1 MRFPGQ
7 IETPYLRGLIC
18 ILTSIIPQDAKQEM
32 RQSTGSACGRGRGRG
47 RGRGKRTVNTGNPIA
62 STMVAPRRSRRM
74 LERRDGNPM
83 PPGPPGSQ
91 GSGTSAPGPP
101 EPPKPMDGSG
111 QYDSKESLPDPEK
124 GTDASPG
131 DAEDSPWSPPGSLV
145 EDEADSGSDSDEEEG
160 DNEYGEENWELWNE
174 YLGKGTKAETVAECN
189 DPPGESEEMMD
200 ADEEGDHVAPDAGLT
215 DEEADEEV
223 AYEDADRETDQVAEG
238 NDPAGESEERME
250 AGLVAPDAGLTGEED
265 DEDLVFFDADN
276 PVVPEPRVGMTF
288 PFRDMAERYGRAF
301 FDGNLVATCTPQNNE
316 KTLWVACVHFGKF
329 RSRCKGNR
337 PDQFS
342 IKMQCPAV
350 IKFYT
355 LESTGMTRIKFFDL
369 THNHPVDER
378 WYKADTRKAN
388 AESRAV
394 IKNLMKARCK
404 VNQISDCLREAG
416 NQLSRNQ
423 IRYQM
428 EKLKDEA
435 PDPVVLSEFLDTV
448 KDANGL
454 VEAKMDEEDV
464 LDILTVVTQPMKRA
478 YTRCRPGVVQM
489 DCTYGTN
496 RSAYKLLA
504 ILYPSNVT
512 GHGEVAMFAW
522 MRDETAASFE
532 YVFQSF
538 KRAYQHIPSAIMVDK
553 DFTQLRALKKQFPT
567 VSILLCYFHVAA
579 YVEKII
585 KSANV
590 KQDKKEEIRK
600 AFSELTVAREEKFK
614 EKEVAWIETI
624 EGVQVTPTSGGNT
637 VALVEYYQKNWAG
650 DEDLWAH
657 YRRRHLPLGRHFT
670 NNMVERLFRTVKD
683 MLESCNPGH
692 IPLGRSVQQAVE
704 FCDDRL
710 DERLLK
716 TQRKIMVAH
725 HSDPMVMELLNK
737 AAAHLGATGVRGLK
751 KAMDLMQQTKE
762 NMLVLEDVGVK
773 ESFSDGEEPKT
784 YKTTAEKCTCTRW
797 MQHQYPCK
805 HILLWRQVHNLDLF
819 QKDIFHDSYH
829 LDRFGHGDAAVT
841 FPKEMADDVPGDLQ
855 DYEWPEEDPGS
866 LTENE
871 KIGKVKAPLEQIQQW
886 LRLHGTPQVLSYA
899 EELWEISERIR
910 RGERLIDRCEECGER
925 LIDGCDCAIS
935 KCDEEFACMQD
946 QEGEESVAPRAGM
959 KYTPKCNTRGRPTKR
974 RGRHSFKAAND
985 EDKAAQPKAAK
996 RKGAKGAKDKGPK
1009 EKYAKVHKGNKRNS
1023 NAKGKV
1029 LNARKAKPVGKKATE
1044 KKPEEKVKTGDET
1057 VTLSDTEYASEQE
1070 TSNGKQ
1076 AVEDWAIKIAGK
1088 DEPLKHGVV
1097 QMVFCKGDNANNDAT
1112 VAEFSTLARG
1122 KYVSDGPVNWWLMF
1136 FVDQFSKFHPEEK
1149 QVLVLS
1155 TEFFALLRSTKWPES
1170 WDTPPECLRNRL
1182 DEKLALYPSEKDD
1195 NMGGYR
1201 FIVQPLVER
1210 GHYYVL
1216 VYITD
1221 AERPQL
1227 VVLESMGND
1236 FARSPVGTDKF
1247 IKLLKYYR
1255 KQWNMKQVVVEKS
1268 VPAVPRQEAYS
1279 NDCAL
1284 FAITFIEHL
1293 LMAPANFEDL
1303 LNKQCLH
1310 SWFHSDSVRNKRE
1323 QLIATMIRESRDQ
1336 RKPGYP
1342 TFFTLSSRGML
1353 IQNFRR
1359 SNGRPA

>member
-1 MRFPGQ
+1 MSKHWSDLDQLKMRFPGQ
-7 IETPYLRGLIC
+7 IEIPDLRGLIC
-18 ILTSIIPQDAKQEM
+18 ILTIIIPQDVKQEM

-62 STMVAPRRSRRM
+62 STRVAPRRSCRM
-74 LERRDGNPM
+74 LERKDSNPM
-83 PPGPPGSQ
+83 PSGPPGSQ

-111 QYDSKESLPDPEK
+111 QYDSDESLPEPEK
-124 GTDASPG
+124 GKDASPE
-131 DAEDSPWSPPGSLV
+131 DADDSPCSPLESSV
-145 EDEADSGSDSDEEEG
+145 EDQVASGSDTDEEEAY
-160 DNEYGEENWELWNE
+160 NEYGEDW
-174 YLGKGTKAETVAECN
+174 
-189 DPPGESEEMMD
+189 
-200 ADEEGDHVAPDAGLT
+200 
-215 DEEADEEV
+215 EADE
-223 AYEDADRETDQVAEG
+223 
-238 NDPAGESEERME
+238 
-250 AGLVAPDAGLTGEED
+250 VAPDAGLTGEEVD
-265 DEDLVFFDADN
+265 EELVADQDAEHEEDQVAPDAGLTGEEVSEDLVFFDADN

-288 PFRDMAERYGRAF
+288 PFQYMAEGWGRAF
-301 FDGNLVATCTPQNNE
+301 FAGNLVATCTPQKNE

-342 IKMQCPAV
+342 IKMECPAV
-350 IKFYT
+350 IKFYS

-369 THNHPVDER
+369 THNHPVDAR
-378 WYKADTRKAN
+378 VFKADTQRAN

-404 VNQISDCLREAG
+404 VHQISHCLRQAG
-416 NQLSRNQ
+416 NQLTSKQ

-428 EKLKDEA
+428 EKLKDEP
-435 PDPVVLSEFLDTV
+435 PDPVALEEFLDTV
-448 KDANGL
+448 KDANG
-454 VEAKMDEEDV
+454 VVDAKMDEEGV

-478 YTRCRPGVVQM
+478 YTRCHPGVVQM

-496 RSAYKLLA
+496 ISAYKLLA

-532 YVFQSF
+532 YVFRSF
-538 KRAYQHIPSAIMVDK
+538 KRAYQHIPAAIMVDK
-553 DFTQLRALKKQFPT
+553 DFTQLMALKKQFPS

-614 EKEVAWIETI
+614 EKEVAWLEAI

-637 VALVEYYQKNWAG
+637 VDLVEYYQKNWAG
-650 DEDLWAH
+650 DADLWAH

-670 NNMVERLFRTVKD
+670 NNMVERLFRIVKD

-692 IPLGRSVQQAVE
+692 IPLGQSVKQAVE
-704 FCDDRL
+704 FCDERL

-716 TQRKIMVAH
+716 TQRKIMVPF
-725 HSDPMVMELLNK
+725 HSNPMVMELLSK
-737 AAAHLGATGVRGLK
+737 AAAHLGPTGVRGLK

-762 NMLVLEDVGVK
+762 NMVVLEDVGVK
-773 ESFSDGEEPKT
+773 ESFSDGEPPKT
-784 YKTTAEKCTCTRW
+784 YKTTAEKCDCTLW
-797 MQHQYPCK
+797 KQFLHPCK
-805 HILLWRQVHNLDLF
+805 HILLWRQEHNLDLF
-819 QKDIFHDSYH
+819 QKDIFNDSYH
-829 LDRFGHGDAAVT
+829 LDRFGHGNAAVT

-855 DYEWPEEDPGS
+855 DYEWPEEDPGG

-871 KIGKVKAPLEQIQQW
+871 KFGKVKAPLEQIQQW

-925 LIDGCDCAIS
+925 LIDGCDCAIRE
-935 KCDEEFACMQD
+935 CDEEFACMQD

-974 RGRHSFKAAND
+974 RARRNFKAAND

-1009 EKYAKVHKGNKRNS
+1009 EKYAKVLKGYKKNN

-1029 LNARKAKPVGKKATE
+1029 PNAKKTKPVGKKATE
-1044 KKPEEKVKTGDET
+1044 KKPEEKVKTGDEP
-1057 VTLSDTEYASEQE
+1057 VTLSDTEYDSEPE

-1088 DEPLKHGVV
+1088 DEPLKHDVA
-1097 QMVFCKGDNANNDAT
+1097 QMVLCKGANPNHDAT

-1122 KYVSDGPVNWWLMF
+1122 KYVSDGPVNWWLMD
-1136 FVDQFSKFHPEEK
+1136 FVDQFSKLHPDEK
-1149 QVLVLS
+1149 QVLVLT
-1155 TEFFALLRSTKWPES
+1155 TEYFALLRECKWPEK
-1170 WDTPPECLRNRL
+1170 WETPPECLRNRL
-1182 DEKLALYPSEKDD
+1182 DESLALYPSEKDG

-1201 FIVQPLVER
+1201 FIVQPLVEK

-1221 AERPQL
+1221 AEKPQL
-1227 VVLESMGND
+1227 VVLESMGNQ
-1236 FARSPVGTDKF
+1236 FATYPAGTDKF
-1247 IKLLKYYR
+1247 IKLLQYYR
-1255 KQWNMKQVVVEKS
+1255 KQWNMKQVVVAKS
-1268 VPAVPRQEAYS
+1268 VPAVPRQEASS

-1284 FAITFIEHL
+1284 FAITFIEQL
-1293 LMAPANFEDL
+1293 LVAPAKFEDL
-1303 LNKQCLH
+1303 LNKQCLD

-1323 QLIATMIRESRDQ
+1323 QLIATMIRKSREQ
-1336 RKPGYP
+1336 RMPGYP
-1342 TFFTLSSRGML
+1342 TFFTLSSGGIL

-1359 SNGRPA
+1359 SKGRRA